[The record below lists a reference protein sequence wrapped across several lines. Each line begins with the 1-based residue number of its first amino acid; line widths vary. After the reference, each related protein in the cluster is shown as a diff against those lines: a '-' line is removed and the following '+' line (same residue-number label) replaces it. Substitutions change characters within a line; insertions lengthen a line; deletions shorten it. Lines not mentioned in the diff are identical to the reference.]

1 MSDPATAVAGGVVAG
16 AAGLSIAGFLA
27 GVDGNAL
34 AAAVCGALVFVMTR
48 RDLDVLTRGV
58 FFFVS
63 VVMGYLF
70 SPALT
75 DLELW
80 GIRPFAYSGP
90 AAFVAAALSVT
101 LIVAAITKRGSPQ
114 PPAQGGNNG

>member
-1 MSDPATAVAGGVVAG
+1 MSDPATVAGGVVAG
-16 AAGLSIAGFLA
+16 AAGLSLASFLA
-27 GVDGNAL
+27 VVDGNAL

-48 RDLDVLTRGV
+48 RDLDVLTRAV

-101 LIVAAITKRGSPQ
+101 LIVAAITKRGAPQ
-114 PPAQGGNNG
+114 PPAQGGTDG